1 MADNLRVRVLY
12 PGSFDPVHRGHVD
25 VVEQAHELFGSVVL
39 AVMYNF
45 EKQTGLF
52 DIDERMD
59 LARQSLSHLP
69 DVDVQAHTGL
79 AVHAALEAGAD
90 FIVKG
95 LRTGADFEIE
105 QQMAQT
111 NHKVSGIRTVYV
123 PSRPDLAFV
132 SSRFVREIAQYRGD
146 VSGLVPPAV
155 AAALEARFGAG
166 DAEKSGESA

>member
-1 MADNLRVRVLY
+1 MADLSRLRVLY

-25 VVEQAHELFGSVVL
+25 VVEQAHELFGTVVL

-45 EKQTGLF
+45 EKKSGLF
-52 DIDERMD
+52 DIEERMD
-59 LARQSLSHLP
+59 LARRSLAHLAH
-69 DVDVQAHTGL
+69 VEVEAHTGL
-79 AVHAALEAGAD
+79 AVHAARDAGVD
-90 FIVKG
+90 FMVKG

-111 NHKVSGIRTVYV
+111 NHAVTGIRTVYV

-132 SSRFVREIAQYRGD
+132 SSRFVREIAQYGGD
-146 VSGLVPPAV
+146 VSGLVPPPV

-166 DAEKSGESA
+166 AAERSGGSG

>member
-1 MADNLRVRVLY
+1 MADSPRLRVLY

-25 VVEQAHELFGSVVL
+25 VVEQAHELFGGVVL

-45 EKQTGLF
+45 EKKSGLF
-52 DIDERMD
+52 EIEERME
-59 LARQSLSHLP
+59 LARQSLAHLSEI
-69 DVDVQAHTGL
+69 DVQAHTGL
-79 AVHAALEAGAD
+79 AVHAAREAGVD

-111 NHKVSGIRTVYV
+111 NHAVTGIRTVYV
-123 PSRPDLAFV
+123 PSRPDFAFV
-132 SSRFVREIAQYRGD
+132 SSRFVREIAQYGGD
-146 VSGLVPPAV
+146 VGGLVPPPV

-166 DAEKSGESA
+166 DADRSGESR